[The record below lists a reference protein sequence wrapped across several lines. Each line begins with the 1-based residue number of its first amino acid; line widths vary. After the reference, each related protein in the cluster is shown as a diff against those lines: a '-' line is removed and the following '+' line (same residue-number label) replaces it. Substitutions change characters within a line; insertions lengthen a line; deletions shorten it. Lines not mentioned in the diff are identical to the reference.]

1 MIPLVISILAIIIM
15 IIYFIK
21 NYFDE
26 EILFMVLVLC
36 IINILIMV
44 IVGISHR
51 TEVWERHNLATLQL
65 HERSG
70 LSGSAVFILGV
81 GGGSVSSY
89 ETTKYQYFAES
100 DSGFKLMESDTH
112 SSYIKT
118 DIKEEQPY
126 VEVKVTRSNCKKEV
140 NIFPL
145 SLWGINCIS
154 FTEGAESERIF
165 HIPEGSFKNDYEIDL
180 GD

>member
-26 EILFMVLVLC
+26 SILFMVLVLC
-36 IINILIMV
+36 IINILIM
-44 IVGISHR
+44 IIAGTFHGGD
-51 TEVWERHNLATLQL
+51 VWERHNLATLRL

-70 LSGSAVFILGV
+70 MSGSAVFVLGV

-89 ETTKYQYFAES
+89 EITKYRYFAES
-100 DSGFKLMESDTH
+100 DSGFKLMEADVH

-118 DIKEEQPY
+118 DIKDEQPY
-126 VEVKVTRSNCKKEV
+126 VEVKVMRSNCKNEV
-140 NIFPL
+140 KIFPL
-145 SLWGINCIS
+145 TLWGINCIS
-154 FTEGAESERIF
+154 FSEDAESERIF
-165 HIPEGSFKNDYEIDL
+165 HIPEGSLRNDYEIDL